1 MDENVSVREKKVLF
15 LQSKLSKEN
24 NSNKLIEIG
33 KERCRTPKGLL
44 VEPRQSVRRQEG
56 FQLETH
62 KLIIVRDSSTYL
74 IIILS
79 T

>member
-1 MDENVSVREKKVLF
+1 MSVREKKVLF

-44 VEPRQSVRRQEG
+44 VEPRQSVVRRQEG

-62 KLIIVRDSSTYL
+62 KFKNKFFCETW
-74 IIILS
+74 
-79 T
+79 

>member
-1 MDENVSVREKKVLF
+1 MNVREKKVLF

-24 NSNKLIEIG
+24 NSNKVIEIG

-62 KLIIVRDSSTYL
+62 KLFVIRQHISLLFYQPKK
-74 IIILS
+74 
-79 T
+79 

>member
-1 MDENVSVREKKVLF
+1 MDENVNVREKKVLF

-24 NSNKLIEIG
+24 NSNKVIEIG

-62 KLIIVRDSSTYL
+62 KLFVIRQHISLLFYQPKK
-74 IIILS
+74 
-79 T
+79 